1 MIRPMCIALLLL
13 LAGIFS
19 FGHEVQARDEGGLRL
34 LIGSVAGID
43 EAEFRGPSLGPG
55 TMPVDD
61 ESGSNIA
68 ISGAYRINA
77 DQVVGPVFVGGL
89 FFRKHSGTDILG
101 TDYRMNAWGFE
112 FSPGF
117 FVNLSEYLHLEF
129 KLEGGLGM
137 ASQKNTA
144 STYSESDHGYLSW
157 GANIGLYGHF
167 ADRFILGAEGGI
179 LSFRSLGE
187 QNDSWDFSF
196 TPDED
201 IRYSG
206 TGPTASMVFGVLF

>member
-1 MIRPMCIALLLL
+1 MIRFICIAVLL
-13 LAGIFS
+13 LAGVFS
-19 FGHEVQARDEGGLRL
+19 FGHEVQARGEGSLRL
-34 LIGSVAGID
+34 SVGSAPGVD
-43 EAEFRGPSLGPG
+43 EVEFRGPSLGPG
-55 TMPVDD
+55 TMSVDAD
-61 ESGSNIA
+61 RGSNVV

-77 DQVVGPVFVGGL
+77 DQVVGPVLVGGL
-89 FFRKHSGTDILG
+89 FFRKHDGTDILG
-101 TDYRMNAWGFE
+101 TDYRMNAWGLE

-129 KLEGGLGM
+129 KLAGGLGL

-144 STYSESDHGYLSW
+144 SLYKESDHGYLSW

-167 ADRFILGAEGGI
+167 ADRFILGAEGGF
-179 LSFRSLGE
+179 LSFRSLSE
-187 QNDSWDFSF
+187 QDDSWDFSF

-206 TGPTASMVFGVLF
+206 SGPTASVVLGVVF